1 MDSRITRQKNQ
12 IQELKICERSMSLQ
26 RCSCRY
32 GAEETLLFVEDN
44 FCCVRAAVDSAR
56 GSAASCSRESPVEV
70 HVWNLSGAGPGP
82 GRARVWA
89 LGCCAGPRER
99 VVAGNILSEV
109 TAGPG
114 RSRARGGVDG
124 GPAGSVR
131 VSGPGSRDCAPGG
144 RQVGP
149 VC

>member
-1 MDSRITRQKNQ
+1 MGEGYDRELSKGVG
-12 IQELKICERSMSLQ
+12 LKICERSMSLQ

-44 FCCVRAAVDSAR
+44 FCCVRVTVDSAR
-56 GSAASCSRESPVEV
+56 GSAASGSRESPVVV
-70 HVWNLSGAGPGP
+70 HVWNLSGAGLGP

-114 RSRARGGVDG
+114 RVEGPRRG
-124 GPAGSVR
+124 
-131 VSGPGSRDCAPGG
+131 
-144 RQVGP
+144 
-149 VC
+149 